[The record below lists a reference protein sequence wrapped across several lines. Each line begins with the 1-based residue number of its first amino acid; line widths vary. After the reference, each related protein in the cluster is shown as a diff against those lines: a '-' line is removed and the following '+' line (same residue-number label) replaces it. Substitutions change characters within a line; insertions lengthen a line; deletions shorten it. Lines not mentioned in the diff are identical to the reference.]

1 MIRRPPRST
10 LFPYTTL
17 FRSMKESG
25 FATLESLHLRKDGT
39 TFPVE
44 VNVKLVRLER
54 DYRLAVVRDISGRK
68 RAEKALRESEARYRE
83 LFDNAK
89 DAIYVHDLSGRYV
102 SLNRAAERLTGYSRD
117 EIIGKHFSNFVAPKD
132 LKYVRKNL
140 CKKLDVEGETTYE
153 ID

>member
-44 VNVKLVRLER
+44 VNVKIVRLER
-54 DYRLAVVRDISGRK
+54 EYRLAVVRDITWRK
-68 RAEKALRESEARYRE
+68 QAEVALRESEERYRE
-83 LFDNAK
+83 LFENDK
-89 DAIYVHDLSGRYV
+89 DAIYVHDLNGVYRSV
-102 SLNRAAERLTGYSRD
+102 NRA
-117 EIIGKHFSNFVAPKD
+117 
-132 LKYVRKNL
+132 
-140 CKKLDVEGETTYE
+140 
-153 ID
+153 